1 MSNGNRPVV
10 FVTRK
15 LPADVEARLRRD
27 YDPRLNPG
35 DRHYT
40 PEEMLEQCRG
50 ADAVLTCSTEK
61 WPAEMIRALPDGV
74 RAIATYSVG
83 YEHVDLDAAR
93 ARRIVVTNT
102 PDVLT
107 EATADVAML
116 CVLGAARRV
125 AENEQLTRSG
135 RWEGFKADYMLGIEL
150 NGSTLGIVGMGRI
163 GRALARRARGFGMI
177 VHYYNRNRLPPELEQ
192 GATYHNSLEDMLPHC
207 RFVSINCPA
216 DAGNRHLFNAQTI
229 ALMPAGS
236 VLVNTSRGS
245 LVDDEAVLAALRSGH
260 LFAAGLDVY
269 EGEPDLNP
277 GYLSQPN
284 TFLMPH
290 IGSATVETRNAMGFC
305 CLDNLDAIFAGRP
318 APNALT

>member
-1 MSNGNRPVV
+1 
-10 FVTRK
+10 
-15 LPADVEARLRRD
+15 
-27 YDPRLNPG
+27 
-35 DRHYT
+35 
-40 PEEMLEQCRG
+40 
-50 ADAVLTCSTEK
+50 
-61 WPAEMIRALPDGV
+61 MIRRLPEGV

-93 ARRIVVTNT
+93 ARNIVVTNT
-102 PDVLT
+102 PEVLT

-116 CVLGAARRV
+116 CVLGAARR
-125 AENEQLTRSG
+125 AGENERLVRGG
-135 RWEGFKADYMLGIEL
+135 RWPGFKADFMLGIEL

-192 GATYHNSLEDMLPHC
+192 GATYHNSLEAMLPHC

-216 DAGNRHLFNAQTI
+216 DSGNRHLFNAETI

-245 LVDDEAVLAALRSGH
+245 LVDDEALLAALRSGQ

-269 EGEPDLNP
+269 ENEPNLHP
-277 GYLSQPN
+277 GYLSEDRA
-284 TFLMPH
+284 FLMPH

-305 CLDNLDAIFAGRP
+305 CLDNLDAIFAGKP